1 VTDDPSGSSGSSG
14 SSDRGRW
21 IVFEGGEGGGKS
33 TQSTRLADALGA
45 VLTREPG
52 GTEIGARLRELLLDP
67 GTAELD
73 LRAEALLMAAD
84 RAQHVGEVV
93 VPALES
99 GRHVVSD
106 RSAYS
111 SIAYQGFGRGLPVD
125 EVRGLSDWAMRGR
138 WPDLVV
144 LLEVPSAVASGRLGA
159 KLDRIEQ
166 LGPEFHRRVSK
177 GFRDMAAADRDRW
190 VVLDGDRSP
199 DEVEG
204 AVREA
209 VQERL
214 QLSV

>member
-1 VTDDPSGSSGSSG
+1 VGRDPAGRGPADRGSG
-14 SSDRGRW
+14 GRW

-33 TQSTRLADALGA
+33 TQAARLAAALDA

-52 GTEIGARLRELLLDP
+52 GTAIGARLRELLLDP

-73 LRAEALLMAAD
+73 HRAEALLMAAD
-84 RAQHVGEVV
+84 RAQHVGQVV

-111 SIAYQGFGRGLPVD
+111 SIAYQGYALGLPVD
-125 EVRGLSDWAMRGR
+125 EVRDLSDWAMRGR

-144 LLEVPSAVASGRLGA
+144 LLDVPSEVGSARLGA
-159 KLDRIEQ
+159 GLDRIEL
-166 LGPEFHRRVSK
+166 LGADFHRRVTE
-177 GFRDMAAADRDRW
+177 GFREMATADADRW
-190 VVLDGDRSP
+190 VVVDGSRSI
-199 DEVEG
+199 DEVEA

-209 VQERL
+209 VRERL
-214 QLSV
+214 QLTV

>member
-1 VTDDPSGSSGSSG
+1 MEASRRS
-14 SSDRGRW
+14 
-21 IVFEGGEGGGKS
+21 
-33 TQSTRLADALGA
+33 RLDSPAALGA

-67 GTAELD
+67 GTVELD

-84 RAQHVGEVV
+84 RAQHLGEVV

-111 SIAYQGFGRGLPVD
+111 SVAYQGYARGLPVD
-125 EVRGLSDWAMRGR
+125 EVRGLSDWAMQGR

-144 LLEVPSAVASGRLGA
+144 LLEVPSEVAAGRLGA
-159 KLDRIEQ
+159 ELDRIEQ
-166 LGPEFHRRVSK
+166 LGPEFHRRVSE
-177 GFRDMAAADRDRW
+177 GFRAMAAADAARW
-190 VVLDGDRSP
+190 VVLDGGRSLE
-199 DEVEG
+199 EVEA

-209 VQERL
+209 VRERL